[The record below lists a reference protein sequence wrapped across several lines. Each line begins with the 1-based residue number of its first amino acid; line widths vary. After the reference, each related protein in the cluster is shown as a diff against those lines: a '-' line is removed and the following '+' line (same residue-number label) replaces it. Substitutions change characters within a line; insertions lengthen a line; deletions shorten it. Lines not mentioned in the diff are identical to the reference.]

1 MRSGF
6 VSLIGRPNVGKS
18 TLLNAL
24 INEKVAITSTVAGT
38 TRNIIQGIYNE
49 PDYQIVF
56 MDTPGIIR
64 PINKLGKITNKQA
77 ISLVKDIDVI
87 LFVIDASAGIGK
99 GDKFILDVLKKTE
112 SPVILVINKIDK
124 ITKEEIIYTINEYKD
139 LYPFVEIVPISA
151 ITHDNTDRL
160 IRVIKKYL
168 KDEIRYFPE
177 DMKTS
182 NSKYFTISEIVRE
195 KLFNVTLEE
204 VPHSL
209 TCHTIYYEEK
219 KDLIEVHVDIIVDR
233 DNIKKIIIGKKGER
247 LKAIGTLARQELE
260 RMYRKKVYLELYVKT
275 IANWKDKEK
284 YIKELGFLDF

>member
-1 MRSGF
+1 MKSGF

-18 TLLNAL
+18 TLLNTL
-24 INEKVAITSTVAGT
+24 INEKVAITSNVAGT

-56 MDTPGIIR
+56 MDTPGIIK

-77 ISLVKDIDVI
+77 MSLVKDIDCL
-87 LFVIDASAGIGK
+87 LFVVDAPAGIGK
-99 GDKFILDVLKKTE
+99 GDRYILDILKKTE
-112 SPVILVINKIDK
+112 SPVILVLNKIDK
-124 ITKEEIIYTINEYKD
+124 LSKEEIMKSINEYKD
-139 LYPFVEIVPISA
+139 LYPFVEIVPVSGLKK
-151 ITHDNTDRL
+151 DNTSRL
-160 IRVIKKYL
+160 ISVIKKYL
-168 KDEIRYFPE
+168 KDEVRYFPE

-204 VPHSL
+204 IPHSL
-209 TCHTIYYEEK
+209 TCHTIFYEEK

-233 DNIKKIIIGKKGER
+233 DTIKKIIIGKNGER

-260 RMYRKKVYLELYVKT
+260 SMYGKKVYLELYVKT
-275 IANWKDKEK
+275 VSNWKDKEK